1 MVETGP
7 VGTKYFK
14 FESRSPGEETVVSRN
29 EEYWDVPALLQDITF
44 KVVTEPRT
52 RIAEL
57 ESGSSDAILSTL
69 TSNTDRIE
77 ETDGM
82 TLMRSDAVNV
92 DYIGFNTSKEP
103 FDNPKIRQAISHAF
117 DSETVLDGVY
127 NDSGIPANGPLAP
140 SLLGY
145 SEELESLD
153 YDMARAEELLA
164 ETGAEDLA
172 INLMVNDDNPERL
185 DVALWIQESLSEIGV
200 TLNTICLFSAGGI
213 QQEIRMKQPRRCT
226 IRIMPAIMGT
236 VHFTATLN

>member
-1 MVETGP
+1 M
-7 VGTKYFK
+7 
-14 FESRSPGEETVVSRN
+14 
-29 EEYWDVPALLQDITF
+29 
-44 KVVTEPRT
+44 VTEPRT

>member
-7 VGTKYFK
+7 VGTNYFK

-29 EEYWDVPALLQDITF
+29 DEYWDTPALLQGITF
-44 KVVTEPRT
+44 KVVTEPGT

-103 FDNPKIRQAISHAF
+103 FDDPKIRQAISHAL
-117 DSETVLDGVY
+117 TVKRFWTAYITV
-127 NDSGIPANGPLAP
+127 PAYRPMVRWHRH
-140 SLLGY
+140 Y
-145 SEELESLD
+145 S
-153 YDMARAEELLA
+153 
-164 ETGAEDLA
+164 
-172 INLMVNDDNPERL
+172 
-185 DVALWIQESLSEIGV
+185 
-200 TLNTICLFSAGGI
+200 
-213 QQEIRMKQPRRCT
+213 
-226 IRIMPAIMGT
+226 
-236 VHFTATLN
+236 ATLKN